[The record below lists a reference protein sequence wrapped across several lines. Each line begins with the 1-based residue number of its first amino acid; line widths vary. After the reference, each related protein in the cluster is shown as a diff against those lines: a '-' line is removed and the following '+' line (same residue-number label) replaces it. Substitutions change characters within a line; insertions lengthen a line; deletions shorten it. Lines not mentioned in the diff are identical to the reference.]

1 MAFTQTPLCRDLTI
15 FHWTYKRPSCVP
27 PLNRS
32 ILAEN
37 TTQNEDYDSCGEYKW
52 HHWWST
58 KVPLITLIT
67 PTVKSCYLRFLF
79 FSQAQ
84 IIYLECN
91 FSVTLYLH
99 ISNCWHVIELFQELH
114 CSIKT
119 LRNCAQHSNTF
130 MYLLH
135 VQKVM
140 YSVTQNEII
149 KNNSF
154 LIMIDYQYSN
164 CKIVGTYLW
173 IAYLACCCD
182 YSPILTETAVC
193 RNCLLP
199 WVYEWT

>member
-1 MAFTQTPLCRDLTI
+1 MKIRTLVERIQMTPLMK
-15 FHWTYKRPSCVP
+15 YKSTVNYFNYSC
-27 PLNRS
+27 S
-32 ILAEN
+32 KILLS
-37 TTQNEDYDSCGEYKW
+37 Q
-52 HHWWST
+52 
-58 KVPLITLIT
+58 VFI
-67 PTVKSCYLRFLF
+67 F
-79 FSQAQ
+79 FSSSNHLPWM
-84 IIYLECN
+84 YF
-91 FSVTLYLH
+91 FSHSLSSC
-99 ISNCWHVIELFQELH
+99 ISQTADMSLNYFSCPLRVQEFH

-119 LRNCAQHSNTF
+119 LRNSAQHSNTF